1 MLCGKK
7 PLSYAIKEPFNKFIV
22 PFLTEIY
29 YRPTFNE
36 KMKKKPKEQSWKKT
50 FFELSYHSIQRSVH
64 SSMTSRPSWL
74 AQWCGK
80 KAKKCFV
87 RRNKFNAINVSDYY
101 SYILK
106 ELCHISTKKVYT
118 CVFLLLEFYSVS
130 AVLEQLCVNV
140 TPCQHKIEFPE
151 GFWTSSTF

>member
-1 MLCGKK
+1 MKNKK
-7 PLSYAIKEPFNKFIV
+7 NRRSE
-22 PFLTEIY
+22 
-29 YRPTFNE
+29 
-36 KMKKKPKEQSWKKT
+36 SWKKR

-87 RRNKFNAINVSDYY
+87 RRNKFNAITVSDYY

-118 CVFLLLEFYSVS
+118 CVFLLFEFYSVS

-140 TPCQHKIEFPE
+140 TPCQHKIEFPKVCRLHQR
-151 GFWTSSTF
+151 FSTHFFFPIDSVIITIC

>member
-7 PLSYAIKEPFNKFIV
+7 SLSSAIKEPFNKFIV

-36 KMKKKPKEQSWKKT
+36 KIKNRRSKSWKKR

-87 RRNKFNAINVSDYY
+87 RRNKFNAITVSDYY
-101 SYILK
+101 SFMLYIEGVMSHFNKKSLH
-106 ELCHISTKKVYT
+106 LCFSAFRI
-118 CVFLLLEFYSVS
+118 YSVS

-140 TPCQHKIEFPE
+140 TPCQHKIEFPK
-151 GFWTSSTF
+151 GF

>member
-1 MLCGKK
+1 MEPNRITLNSYYLQKMNLIIHSRIKMNLICFVEKK
-7 PLSYAIKEPFNKFIV
+7 SLSSAIKEPFNKFIV

-36 KMKKKPKEQSWKKT
+36 KIKNRRSKRWKKR

-87 RRNKFNAINVSDYY
+87 RRNKFDVITVSDYY

-106 ELCHISTKKVYT
+106 
-118 CVFLLLEFYSVS
+118 
-130 AVLEQLCVNV
+130 Q
-140 TPCQHKIEFPE
+140 
-151 GFWTSSTF
+151 